1 MSKELK
7 NITENVMAKI
17 HEGKI
22 KMKPKY
28 YFVLGSVF
36 SFLGLVFSI
45 ITSVFLVALIR
56 FSLRSGGRMAD
67 YKLDYLIDIFPL
79 WAPILAIVSIF
90 IGIKLIRRYEFSY
103 KNNFIGIVLLFIL
116 AIFVAGIV
124 FDMTGLNELWLQKG
138 PIRGIMKNYFT
149 ESIYRTENNKI
160 NFIKGGKNDRIRNNK
175 LFL

>member
-7 NITENVMAKI
+7 KITEEVMTKI
-17 HEGKI
+17 NEGKI

-28 YFVLGSVF
+28 YFLLGSIF

-45 ITSVFLVALIR
+45 ISSVLLVALIR

-67 YKLDYLIDIFPL
+67 YKFDYLVDNFPF
-79 WAPILAIVSIF
+79 WAPIVAVMSIF

-103 KNNFIGIVLLFIL
+103 KNNFGFVVFVFVLALI
-116 AIFVAGIV
+116 VAGFV
-124 FDMTGLNELWLQKG
+124 FDMTGLNELWIQRG
-138 PIRGIMKNYFT
+138 PLKGIMKDYFK
-149 ESIYRTENNKI
+149 EEVYRTENNKL
-160 NFIKGGKNDRIRNNK
+160 NFMKSEKSDRIRTHK